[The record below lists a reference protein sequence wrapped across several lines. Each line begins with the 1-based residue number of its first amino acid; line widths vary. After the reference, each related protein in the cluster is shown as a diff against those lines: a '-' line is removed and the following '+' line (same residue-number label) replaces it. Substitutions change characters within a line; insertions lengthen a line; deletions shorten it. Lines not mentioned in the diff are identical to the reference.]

1 MRGAGGTDGGIT
13 RFITG
18 LLMLVAGLYMFL
30 SSVHVNF
37 HLGARVYSYGDYH
50 MTSGMI
56 LIPFMLGVGLLFFN
70 AKNIFGWVLSI
81 GSLAIL
87 IFGIISNTQL
97 TLERMDAFSL
107 IIILILM
114 VGGLGLFLSSFRS
127 SS

>member
-13 RFITG
+13 RFFTG

-37 HLGARVYSYGDYH
+37 QLGTRIYSFGDYH

-56 LIPFMLGVGLLFFN
+56 LIPFMLGIGMLFFSS
-70 AKNIFGWVLSI
+70 KNIFGWVLTF

-87 IFGIISNTQL
+87 IFSLIMNTQL
-97 TLERMDAFSL
+97 TLQRMDAFTL

-114 VGGLGLFLSSFRS
+114 VGGLGLFLSSFRGS
-127 SS
+127 S